1 MQPGIPGVNP
11 GGAGMPMPGM
21 GGMPMGPGGPVMK
34 YKVNY
39 YSQSIAVD
47 FRGGEKVSRRAS
59 LYAPGEIL
67 LWEPDGTLSIRNELE
82 DKAAIDQLKAVEAPP
97 ATTLGG
103 AAVPGGAATPR
114 RGGALDNLLGPES
127 PEPRRR
133 ATGRSR

>member
-1 MQPGIPGVNP
+1 M
-11 GGAGMPMPGM
+11 
-21 GGMPMGPGGPVMK
+21 MGPGGPVMK

-82 DKAAIDQLKAVEAPP
+82 DKAAIDQLKAAEAPP
-97 ATTLGG
+97 PAPG
-103 AAVPGGAATPR
+103 AVPVPGGAATPR

-133 ATGRSR
+133 TPGRSR